1 MQKAQIDNYFN
12 EENRIKCPKMIEKE
26 LTSQEE

>member
-12 EENRIKCPKMIEKE
+12 EENRIKCPNRIEKE